1 MKKLKIKKL
10 ATVLAVAM
18 LLSLAM
24 LVLALAAPYFGNADG
39 EKHTVGNPTIWIS
52 KDGEIEGYLLYGCP
66 DSHSRSIRS
75 SL

>member
-24 LVLALAAPYFGNADG
+24 PVLALAAPYFGNADG
-39 EKHTVGNPTIWIS
+39 VKA
-52 KDGEIEGYLLYGCP
+52 YGRKSNHL
-66 DSHSRSIRS
+66 DLQRR
-75 SL
+75 